1 MGSPL
6 NLSRVRRLF
15 LTAEMVSITAVPSQ
29 MNLDFQ
35 SCSCAN
41 VVAAT
46 HVAYRYDTA
55 VVMFFIVSAMA
66 KTINQSTHICM
77 NHTKTQKLLR
87 KTDILEAFYLLRR
100 TAVQAQKERLSSSPM
115 GQKHCTWRAFCTSF

>member
-55 VVMFFIVSAMA
+55 VVMFFIVSAIA
-66 KTINQSTHICM
+66 KTINQSTHM
-77 NHTKTQKLLR
+77 YEPHKNT
-87 KTDILEAFYLLRR
+87 EAI
-100 TAVQAQKERLSSSPM
+100 A
-115 GQKHCTWRAFCTSF
+115 